1 VVWCDACGGT
11 LVLMLDILVIIAVVS
26 MCRMLQQE
34 CVVSTVKISTLD
46 RNLSIRSGGFLFAVL
61 LSSNCI
67 S

>member
-1 VVWCDACGGT
+1 
-11 LVLMLDILVIIAVVS
+11 VLMLDILVIIAVVS

>member
-1 VVWCDACGGT
+1 MVWCDACGGT

>member
-1 VVWCDACGGT
+1 VVWCDAYGGT
-11 LVLMLDILVIIAVVS
+11 LVLMLCILVIIAVVS